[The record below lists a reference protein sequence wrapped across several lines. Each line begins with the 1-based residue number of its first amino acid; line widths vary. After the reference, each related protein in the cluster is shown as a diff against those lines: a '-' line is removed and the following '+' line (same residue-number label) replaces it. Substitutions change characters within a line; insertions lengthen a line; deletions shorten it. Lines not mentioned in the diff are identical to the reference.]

1 MVGVDRLEHKH
12 MCIGE
17 QLEAEASET
26 HDAYREDPGEKRTEN
41 ELDWLKRLEINN
53 LIQTIYLL

>member
-1 MVGVDRLEHKH
+1 

-53 LIQTIYLL
+53 FIQTIYLL